1 MGDKMII
8 KNAKVLTPEFNLEEK
23 EIYIKEDKFSS
34 EKNGE
39 SLDLKNCIIFPGL
52 IDTHIH
58 GAMGFWSDTANREE
72 FSKMSDLLATKGT
85 TSFVPTTMTAS
96 IDNLIKTLKRIKEAS
111 KIVKGAKIEGVHLEG
126 PFISVEK
133 KGAQDERFIINAS
146 DENIN
151 ALLNSDGGDLIKII
165 TVAPEI
171 EGALSLAEKLSAKNI
186 VVSAGHTNANEE
198 EMEKGINAGFTRMTH
213 TFNAMAPFSHRSP
226 NAIGKALTTN
236 GVVNEIICDFLH
248 VSETAVKLLFG
259 IKNID
264 DICIISDAIALSGL
278 KDGEYDNFNNSGI
291 YYKKEN
297 GIIRLKDGTIAGG
310 SFSMLDGVKNCLNA
324 NIDFKKVI
332 AAATKNPAKSLG
344 IYDKVGSIEP
354 NKKADFIVLNEN
366 YDLLYT
372 FINGKMVYKA

>member
-1 MGDKMII
+1 MII

-133 KGAQDERFIINAS
+133 KGGQD
-146 DENIN
+146 
-151 ALLNSDGGDLIKII
+151 
-165 TVAPEI
+165 
-171 EGALSLAEKLSAKNI
+171 KNLCQ
-186 VVSAGHTNANEE
+186 SR
-198 EMEKGINAGFTRMTH
+198 K
-213 TFNAMAPFSHRSP
+213 
-226 NAIGKALTTN
+226 
-236 GVVNEIICDFLH
+236 
-248 VSETAVKLLFG
+248 
-259 IKNID
+259 
-264 DICIISDAIALSGL
+264 
-278 KDGEYDNFNNSGI
+278 
-291 YYKKEN
+291 
-297 GIIRLKDGTIAGG
+297 
-310 SFSMLDGVKNCLNA
+310 
-324 NIDFKKVI
+324 
-332 AAATKNPAKSLG
+332 
-344 IYDKVGSIEP
+344 
-354 NKKADFIVLNEN
+354 
-366 YDLLYT
+366 
-372 FINGKMVYKA
+372 